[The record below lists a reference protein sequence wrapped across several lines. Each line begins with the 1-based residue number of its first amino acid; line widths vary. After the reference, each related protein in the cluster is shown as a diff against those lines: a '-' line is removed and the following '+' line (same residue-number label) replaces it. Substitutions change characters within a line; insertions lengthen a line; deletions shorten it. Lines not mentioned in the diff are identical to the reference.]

1 VDFAVFVACAG
12 AIGVAGPRLLD
23 AIEAIAEETGI
34 GRVWLGAIVLAA
46 ATSLPELVTTVSA
59 GAIGEADLAV
69 GAVFGSNMFNMMILG
84 VFLAFRPWRRRRARG
99 TETAVAV
106 LAIGL
111 AALTLLA
118 VVTRDPGLGR
128 VGGATVA
135 VAVGYAVGS
144 IVLYR
149 QGRPRSGEEVAA
161 VRGGTMTRRRPQAA
175 TMAKLGSSAALVF
188 TAAVFLTDAAQGIA
202 GTLGVSGG
210 VVGVVALAFATS
222 LPELVTSVA
231 AWRRGASDLL
241 VGNVLGSNV
250 FNMAVLLP
258 ADVAFADGGILAAV
272 SNDQAA
278 PAAFGI
284 ALMLLAL
291 VALRSGWR
299 PGVARMLG
307 LAIVGGYV
315 LGVGVTV
322 ALGVE
327 SG

>member
-1 VDFAVFVACAG
+1 MDFAIFVVCAA
-12 AIGVAGPRLLD
+12 AIGVAGPRLID
-23 AIEAIAEETGI
+23 AIESIADETGI

-46 ATSLPELVTTVSA
+46 ATSLPELVATVSA

-69 GAVFGSNMFNMMILG
+69 GAVFGSNMFNMTILG
-84 VFLAFRPWRRRRARG
+84 AFLALRPEALRPRG
-99 TETAVAV
+99 SESAVAM

-111 AALTLLA
+111 AVLALVA

-128 VGGATVA
+128 LGGASVALAVGYVLGSFVLYRRQRLRGPAVA
-135 VAVGYAVGS
+135 VA
-144 IVLYR
+144 
-149 QGRPRSGEEVAA
+149 GRGA
-161 VRGGTMTRRRPQAA
+161 VRRRRRPTVKTLATLLTGAGVVFVAA
-175 TMAKLGSSAALVF
+175 I
-188 TAAVFLTDAAQGIA
+188 FLADAAQGIA
-202 GTLGVSGG
+202 ETLEISGG

-222 LPELVTSVA
+222 LPEVVTSTV

-258 ADVAFADGGILAAV
+258 ADVAFEDGGILAAV
-272 SNDQAA
+272 SEDQAA

-284 ALMLLAL
+284 ALMVLALLAL
-291 VALRSGWR
+291 RGGRR
-299 PGVARMLG
+299 PRVGRLLG
-307 LAIVGGYV
+307 LAIIGGYV
-315 LGVGVTV
+315 AGAGVTV

>member
-46 ATSLPELVTTVSA
+46 ATSLPELVTAVSA

-84 VFLAFRPWRRRRARG
+84 VFLAFRPWRRRRAPG

-161 VRGGTMTRRRPQAA
+161 VKGGTMTRRRPQAA

-222 LPELVTSVA
+222 LPEVVTSVA

-291 VALRSGWR
+291 VAMRSGRR
-299 PGVARMLG
+299 PSVVRMLG